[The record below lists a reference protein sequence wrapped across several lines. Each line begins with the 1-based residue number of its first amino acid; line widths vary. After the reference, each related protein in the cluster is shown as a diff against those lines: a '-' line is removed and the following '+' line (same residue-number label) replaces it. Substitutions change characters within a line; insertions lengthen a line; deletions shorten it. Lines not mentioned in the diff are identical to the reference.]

1 MKSRGL
7 LGLFGSGSSPAL
19 SYSPH
24 RVPLVPST
32 GTLHSLVGLCSQG
45 WDIVPIGGA
54 LLPLQPY
61 ICRLIPCCPA
71 FLASLFCVSR
81 RRCSDLSADTFG
93 KGAGPHPR
101 ARISAFSTQPLPLE
115 SFCWCPT
122 PMQSLGV
129 AGARINHALERSQHC
144 FHKSRRGL

>member
-1 MKSRGL
+1 MAQHQHCPCCVL
-7 LGLFGSGSSPAL
+7 LVL
-19 SYSPH
+19 
-24 RVPLVPST
+24 ST
-32 GTLHSLVGLCSQG
+32 GTLHSSVGLCSQG
-45 WDIVPIGGA
+45 WDILLLPIGGA

-61 ICRLIPCCPA
+61 ICRPCCTA

-81 RRCSDLSADTFG
+81 RRCCDLSVDTFG

-129 AGARINHALERSQHC
+129 AGAWINHALERSQHC